1 MNEKKLS
8 QGFMFDTNIFN
19 SILDGEIEIELF
31 NRFKLYVTHI
41 QSDELTNTRNIQ
53 RREKLTEIFQ
63 KIPQEKMPTE
73 SGAWDISSWDDF
85 KWSDPNDHLREEI
98 LAEMDSRKKKQ
109 NNQQD
114 SLIAET
120 ALKNNLIL
128 VTNDGILMDT
138 MKRFNGKSIGL
149 QEFLDST
156 KEMTVHE

>member
-73 SGAWDISSWDDF
+73 SGAWNISSWDDF

>member
-41 QSDELTNTRNIQ
+41 QSDELTSTKNIQ
-53 RREKLTEIFQ
+53 RRGRLTEIFK
-63 KIPQEKMPTE
+63 KIPQEKMLTE
-73 SGAWDISSWDDF
+73 SGVWNISSWDDF
-85 KWSDPNDHLREEI
+85 KWSDPNDHLLEGI
-98 LAEMDSRKKKQ
+98 LAEMDSQKKKP

-120 ALKNNLIL
+120 ALRNNLVL
-128 VTNDGILMDT
+128 VTNDEILRDT
-138 MKRFNGKSIGL
+138 MKRFNGKSIEL

-156 KEMTVHE
+156 KEGDKS